1 MLVLQLL
8 FSGVQ
13 TGLIY
18 ALTAAGFALIFGA
31 TRIFHV
37 AHGATFAIAGYAFVA
52 VQPGYGWAAGCLVA
66 LLLAV
71 LFGVGMERL
80 VYRPIAR
87 HEASF
92 FTVFVAAF
100 GASVV
105 VQSLIEVGFGRS
117 FTSISTPLT
126 RAVAVVP
133 GLYVAP
139 VLGIAAVVAVVML
152 GLVAGLLART
162 RVGLGLR
169 ALASNPELLRV
180 FGLSSRRLSMLAF
193 AVGSAL
199 AVPGA
204 VLTAM
209 TSGLTP
215 SISAHVMLISLA
227 ATVVGGI
234 GSLPGAVVAGLLLGV
249 TENLAV
255 AVLDTQWSEAAGFV
269 LLFVFIVFKP
279 RGLFGSA
286 LAVGGT
292 R

>member
-1 MLVLQLL
+1 MLFAQLL
-8 FSGVQ
+8 LSGLQ
-13 TGLIY
+13 TGFIY

-37 AHGATFAIAGYAFVA
+37 AHGATFAIAGYAFVFA
-52 VQPGYGWAAGCLVA
+52 EPAGWPAAAGLA
-66 LLLAV
+66 LALAV
-71 LFGVGMERL
+71 GFGLFMERC

-100 GASVV
+100 GCVIV
-105 VQSLIEVGFGRS
+105 VQSGIEMLFGRS
-117 FTSISTPLT
+117 FVSVSTPLT
-126 RAVAVVP
+126 RGVAVLP
-133 GLYVAP
+133 GLVVAP
-139 VLGIAAVVAVVML
+139 VLGIAAAAAAV
-152 GLVAGLLART
+152 LLAATGLWLGRT
-162 RVGLGLR
+162 RTGLGLR

-180 FGLSSRRLSMLAF
+180 FGLSSRRLSALAF
-193 AVGSAL
+193 AAGSAL

-204 VLTAM
+204 IITAA
-209 TSGLTP
+209 TGGLTP
-215 SISAHVMLISLA
+215 SVAAHTMLISLA

-249 TENLAV
+249 AENLAV

-269 LLFVFIVFKP
+269 LLFAFILFRP
-279 RGLFGSA
+279 SGLFGA
-286 LAVGGT
+286 AVPAGGA